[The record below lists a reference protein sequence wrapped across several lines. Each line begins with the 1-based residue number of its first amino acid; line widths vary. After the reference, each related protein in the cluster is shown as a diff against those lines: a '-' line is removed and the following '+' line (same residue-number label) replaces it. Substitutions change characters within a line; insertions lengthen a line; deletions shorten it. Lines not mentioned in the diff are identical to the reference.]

1 LIALAGC
8 GRHPAGDGAAAPV
21 HGKLKFLALGDSYT
35 IGQSVAPSQRW
46 PVQLAGQLRARGID
60 ISDPIILARTGW
72 TTDELLAAMDQAKP
86 DGGNDL
92 VTLLIGVNDQYR
104 GYDTRGFSE
113 HFDTLLRRAAA
124 LASGGIKHVVVLSIP
139 DWGLTPFGRQ
149 SARPNVSSEID
160 QFNAIAKDRTEH
172 AGAVWVNISDVSREV
187 ADDSTLVADDGLHP
201 SGKLYERW
209 AELTAPAASA
219 LLKYGLKKSVIK
231 KHPAWHH

>member
-1 LIALAGC
+1 LAG
-8 GRHPAGDGAAAPV
+8 DDAAPV

-60 ISDPIILARTGW
+60 ISDPTILARTGW

-86 DGGNDL
+86 DAGNDL

-104 GYDTRGFSE
+104 GYDIRDFSE

-124 LASGGIKHVVVLSIP
+124 LATGGIKHVVVLSIP

-149 SARPNVSSEID
+149 SARPNVSAEIG
-160 QFNAIAKDRTEH
+160 QFNAIAKDRTER

-187 ADDSTLVADDGLHP
+187 ANDPMLIAGDGLHP
-201 SGKLYERW
+201 SGKLYEHW
-209 AELTAPAASA
+209 ADVTAPAAA
-219 LLKYGLKKSVIK
+219 TVLDQ
-231 KHPAWHH
+231 P